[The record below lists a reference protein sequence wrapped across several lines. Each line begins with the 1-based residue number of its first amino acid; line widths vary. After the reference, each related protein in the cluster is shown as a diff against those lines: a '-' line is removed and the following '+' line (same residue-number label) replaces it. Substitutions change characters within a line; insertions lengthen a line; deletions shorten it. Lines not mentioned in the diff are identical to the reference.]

1 MLSVLANRT
10 YRHLF
15 AAQVIALI
23 GTGMMTV
30 ALGLLAFKIAG
41 DKAGAV
47 LGTALAIKMI
57 AYVGVAPVVG
67 GFANFLPRRAFL
79 VSMDIARAAVAL
91 ALPFVD
97 QVWQVYLL
105 IFVLQSASAAFTPT
119 FQATIPDVLPDEAQ
133 YTRALSLSRLAYDME
148 SLLSPMLAAALLTII
163 TFNWLFIGTVVGFFC
178 SAALVLS
185 VTIPQPEKSD
195 RKGGIYENTT
205 RGIRIYLATPRL
217 RGLLALNLSVAAAGA
232 MVIVNTVVVVR
243 GMLGGTDSDVA
254 IALACFGGGSMAA
267 ALLLP
272 RLLDRLEDRP
282 VMLSAASDAR
292 DGACRLH
299 GRDVLL
305 SPAKPPTRSLV
316 WPALLSTWTLLGI
329 GYSAVMTPSG
339 RLLRRSARAADR
351 PAVFAA
357 QFALSHACWLLT
369 SFPWRAGSPVG
380 SIQAVFAALARPAF
394 GGVLR
399 ATRSGRRRIP
409 TSCRTKHPELPT
421 EHPHLRG
428 ERFHHA
434 HAYTIDD
441 LHHRWP

>member
-79 VSMDIARAAVAL
+79 VSMDITRAAVAL

-148 SLLSPMLAAALLTII
+148 SLLSPMLAAALLTMI
-163 TFNWLFIGTVVGFFC
+163 TFNWLFIGTVLGFFC

-185 VTIPQPEKSD
+185 VTIPQPDASE

-217 RGLLALNLSVAAAGA
+217 TGLLALNLSVAAAGA

-254 IALACFGGGSMAA
+254 IALACFGGGSMVA
-267 ALLLP
+267 ALSLP

-282 VMLSAASDAR
+282 VMLSAA
-292 DGACRLH
+292 GLL
-299 GRDVLL
+299 GVVLVGFAGVAFL
-305 SPAKPPTRSLV
+305 SPAK
-316 WPALLSTWTLLGI
+316 LSTASLIWPTLLAAWVILGI

-339 RLLRRSARAADR
+339 RLLRRSAHPADR

-369 SFPWRAGSPVG
+369 YPIAGWLGNSTGLSTSAFVLAAITLAGVTTARAMW
-380 SIQAVFAALARPAF
+380 PADD
-394 GGVLR
+394 
-399 ATRSGRRRIP
+399 
-409 TSCRTKHPELPT
+409 PEV
-421 EHPHLRG
+421 
-428 ERFHHA
+428 
-434 HAYTIDD
+434 
-441 LHHRWP
+441 